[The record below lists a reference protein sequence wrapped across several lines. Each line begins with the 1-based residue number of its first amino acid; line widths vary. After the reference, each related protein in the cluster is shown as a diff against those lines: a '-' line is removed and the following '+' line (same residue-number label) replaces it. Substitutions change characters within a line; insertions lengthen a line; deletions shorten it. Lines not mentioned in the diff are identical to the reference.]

1 LPFAFCP
8 LPAPH
13 FTYAVVARNLCL
25 CFFQE
30 TFAFASKAKGHKGTR
45 AQGQQG
51 PLCVFLFKFK
61 FKTKN
66 KNEIITMTMEAKAV
80 PQK

>member
-1 LPFAFCP
+1 LPFARAALYLRCSCKKP
-8 LPAPH
+8 LL
-13 FTYAVVARNLCL
+13 VL
-25 CFFQE
+25 FQE